1 MKIKRIIAALLCAI
15 MLIATFSG
23 CEPLDLSI
31 DPSDKNAETAPVEG
45 IDAIGYTIPYLR
57 TDSLNPYECKS
68 EVNKSISMLLFDPLF
83 NVNNDFSTTAVIAE
97 SSSFTNK
104 NKLSVKIKSGL
115 TFTDGSALTAQDVV
129 YSFALAKKSELYSP
143 LLLNFS
149 DASADGSGG
158 VVFNLKTA
166 DPYASANLTFPIIK
180 ANSDKDTNSSDDYSA
195 AAPVGSGRYQLVTE
209 SETRKLIANKN
220 RLGGYYPEY
229 KQIGLK
235 DITETS
241 AVTSLFELNQI
252 DFYTESFAD
261 GAYKR
266 YTGASTAFDTTNFV
280 YLGINSNSNILK
292 DPAVRRA
299 ISLLIDRNN
308 ISSVA
313 FADFANPTSTP
324 FHPSFYGTKGCSML
338 PVKYNEDAA
347 IELLERAGFDT
358 FNSAGVRYSP
368 KSGQIQLR
376 LAVNKENG
384 FKLAMARNIQQT
396 LAEAD
401 IKVIIKE
408 YTYNSY
414 VNVVK
419 EGAYELYI
427 GEVKLPNSFNLNGFF
442 LENGAYSFGINHECE
457 SATDY
462 KLFLNG
468 EKTMQE
474 FLDTFTDELPFIP
487 LLYRTGI
494 TVKSSK
500 LKTETKTIVSDYLY
514 NVNEWT
520 VE

>member
-1 MKIKRIIAALLCAI
+1 MI
-15 MLIATFSG
+15 
-23 CEPLDLSI
+23 
-31 DPSDKNAETAPVEG
+31 
-45 IDAIGYTIPYLR
+45 
-57 TDSLNPYECKS
+57 
-68 EVNKSISMLLFDPLF
+68 
-83 NVNNDFSTTAVIAE
+83 
-97 SSSFTNK
+97 
-104 NKLSVKIKSGL
+104 
-115 TFTDGSALTAQDVV
+115 
-129 YSFALAKKSELYSP
+129 
-143 LLLNFS
+143 
-149 DASADGSGG
+149 
-158 VVFNLKTA
+158 
-166 DPYASANLTFPIIK
+166 
-180 ANSDKDTNSSDDYSA
+180 
-195 AAPVGSGRYQLVTE
+195 
-209 SETRKLIANKN
+209 
-220 RLGGYYPEY
+220 
-229 KQIGLK
+229 
-235 DITETS
+235 
-241 AVTSLFELNQI
+241 
-252 DFYTESFAD
+252 
-261 GAYKR
+261 
-266 YTGASTAFDTTNFV
+266 
-280 YLGINSNSNILK
+280 
-292 DPAVRRA
+292 
-299 ISLLIDRNN
+299 
-308 ISSVA
+308 
-313 FADFANPTSTP
+313 
-324 FHPSFYGTKGCSML
+324 
-338 PVKYNEDAA
+338 PVKYDEEAA

-442 LENGAYSFGINHECE
+442 SENGAYSFGINYECE

-462 KLFLNG
+462 RLFLNG

>member
-1 MKIKRIIAALLCAI
+1 MKNRIISALLCAT
-15 MLIATFSG
+15 MLIVTFSG

-31 DPSDKNAETAPVEG
+31 DPSDKNSEAASVEG

-57 TDSLNPYECKS
+57 TDSLNPYECES

-97 SSSFTNK
+97 SSSFANK
-104 NKLSVKIKSGL
+104 NKLSVKIKNGL
-115 TFTDGSALTAQDVV
+115 TFTDGSAITAQDIV
-129 YSFALAKKSELYSP
+129 YSFVLAKRSELYSP
-143 LLLNFS
+143 LLLNIS
-149 DASADGSGG
+149 DASADGNGS
-158 VVFNLKTA
+158 VVFTLKTA
-166 DPYASANLTFPIIK
+166 DPYAAANLTFPIIK

-195 AAPVGSGRYQLVTE
+195 AVPVGSGRYQLLTE
-209 SETRKLIANKN
+209 NENRKLIVNQN

-252 DFYTESFAD
+252 DFYTESFSE

-280 YLGINSNSNILK
+280 YLGINSDSNILK

-313 FADFANPTSTP
+313 FADFAKATSTP
-324 FHPSFYGTKGCSML
+324 FHPSFYGTKGCSMI
-338 PVKYNEDAA
+338 PVKHDKDAS
-347 IELLERAGFDT
+347 IELLERAGFNT

-368 KSGQIQLR
+368 ISGQLQLR

-401 IKVIIKE
+401 IKVVLKE
-408 YTYNSY
+408 YSYNSY

-442 LENGAYSFGINHECE
+442 AENGAYSFGIDHECK

-500 LKTETKTIVSDYLY
+500 LKTETKTIISDYLY